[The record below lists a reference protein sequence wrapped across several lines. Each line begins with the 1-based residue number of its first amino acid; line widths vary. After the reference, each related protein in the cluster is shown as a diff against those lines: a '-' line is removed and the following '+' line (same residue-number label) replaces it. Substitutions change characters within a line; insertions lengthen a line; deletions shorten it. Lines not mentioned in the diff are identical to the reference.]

1 MVGTPNVWW
10 VWSGGAPPTA
20 WTTSEEDLYSEREVG
35 EIGPGTPVPG
45 GVIHTQYI
53 TFHTHNLVDI
63 QCTCHEPIP
72 DHSILQ

>member
-35 EIGPGTPVPG
+35 EVDPGAPVPG
-45 GVIHTQYI
+45 GVIHNVPHLVVYY
-53 TFHTHNLVDI
+53 TFHSII
-63 QCTCHEPIP
+63 Q
-72 DHSILQ
+72 

>member
-10 VWSGGAPPTA
+10 VWSGGAPPTD

-35 EIGPGTPVPG
+35 EVGPGAPVPG

-53 TFHTHNLVDI
+53 MFHTHNLVVLHDHNII
-63 QCTCHEPIP
+63 Q
-72 DHSILQ
+72 